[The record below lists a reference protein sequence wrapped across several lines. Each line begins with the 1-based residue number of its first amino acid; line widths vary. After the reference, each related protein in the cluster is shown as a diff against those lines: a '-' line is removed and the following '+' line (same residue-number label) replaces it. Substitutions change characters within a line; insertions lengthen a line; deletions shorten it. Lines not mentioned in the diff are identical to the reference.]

1 MAEPYWKGTTN
12 EQYKRKSDCE
22 SRWRMN
28 GLLSIGLA
36 CALGLV
42 FFPGAWI
49 LVLLIEKW
57 MDSCP
62 NGPSRKESNDRK

>member
-1 MAEPYWKGTTN
+1 
-12 EQYKRKSDCE
+12 
-22 SRWRMN
+22 MN

-49 LVLLIEKW
+49 LVLLMEKW

-62 NGPSRKESNDRK
+62 HDPNRKDER